1 MRIGDLNTAP
11 LNPAG
16 APAIDKHPERTKP
29 AGSEDAVELSRLSR
43 AVAAESAGEARLEE
57 LRAQVKAGS
66 YQVPAEE
73 VSKSIVRFH
82 EE

>member
-11 LNPAG
+11 VNPAG
-16 APAIDKHPERTKP
+16 TPAVDKHPERTTA
-29 AGSEDAVELSRLSR
+29 AGSEDAVDLSRLSQ

-57 LRAQVKAGS
+57 LREQVKAGT
-66 YQVPAEE
+66 YQVPVEKISE
-73 VSKSIVRFH
+73 SIVRFH

>member
-11 LNPAG
+11 VNPAG
-16 APAIDKHPERTKP
+16 APAVGKHTERTTP
-29 AGSEDAVELSRLSR
+29 AGSGDAVELSRLSR
-43 AVAAESAGEARLEE
+43 AVASEGAGEARLEE
-57 LRAQVKAGS
+57 LRAQVKAGT

-73 VSKSIVRFH
+73 IGKSIVRFH

>member
-1 MRIGDLNTAP
+1 MRIGDLNTA
-11 LNPAG
+11 LVNPAG
-16 APAIDKHPERTKP
+16 APAVDKHPERTTA
-29 AGSEDAVELSRLSR
+29 AGSEDAVNLSRLSQ
-43 AVAAESAGEARLEE
+43 AVAAESAGEVRLDE
-57 LRAQVKAGS
+57 LREQVKAGT